1 MSRRTW
7 REAGCYLHRARKPH
21 APLGLPIIGRHNAYC
36 GETSA
41 RRYRDAQHLG
51 ALVPGARYAGTE
63 ASWSDLDVKIYPLPC
78 AFPNNATAR
87 KIQETLWI
95 ALLKPVYNVQKNWLN
110 PRCISRKKALALRA
124 ARQLNGRTFS
134 LPRAAYR
141 LLFAL
146 VFWPTLGYA
155 LAYLLWEP
163 R

>member
-1 MSRRTW
+1 MRRRTW
-7 REAGCYLHRARKPH
+7 REAGCYVWRTRKPH
-21 APLGLPIIGRHNAYC
+21 APIGLPLLGRHFGYA
-36 GETSA
+36 GESSSF
-41 RRYRDAQHLG
+41 YHRDAQHLG
-51 ALVPGARYAGTE
+51 QPVPGQRYEGVQ
-63 ASWSDLDVKIYPLPC
+63 ASWSDLDPRRYPLPC

-110 PRCISRKKALALRA
+110 PRRISRKKALELRA

-146 VFWPTLGYA
+146 VFWPALGYA